1 MGSSNQNFIINIHV
15 EKKDTPYLR
24 NGKNEPSMQGH
35 MWYEIT
41 DASGKVM
48 ASAGFAMKYGGKFDT
63 RNGVKQA
70 VITPGTVLKDD
81 GGSYAGEPYFTT
93 RLQLTPTQSEMLQN
107 IIKDPQK
114 MGFDNGTIL

>member
-48 ASAGFAMKYGGKFDT
+48 ASAGFATKSGERSLKALLET
-63 RNGVKQA
+63 LK
-70 VITPGTVLKDD
+70 TPGAVLKDD